1 MPTVL
6 VTHGTSP
13 PVRLLAATANAP
25 PPVPPPPPPP
35 PPIASHA
42 NCSRDT
48 RDFPAR
54 PAARRQGQRRE
65 TLSHW
70 FTPVAE
76 SLPACPAHWPA
87 PRTTSGLLSPQP
99 LRFPPQGACDVVTR
113 TRRREP
119 VLIRSAD
126 TEKDLT

>member
-70 FTPVAE
+70 FTSVAE
-76 SLPACPAHWPA
+76 SLPALRALAGAEEDVWAALAAA
-87 PRTTSGLLSPQP
+87 PEISSPG
-99 LRFPPQGACDVVTR
+99 RM
-113 TRRREP
+113 
-119 VLIRSAD
+119 
-126 TEKDLT
+126 